1 MAMEIVIAVVSLV
14 LLVAVFTVL
23 ALQPHPEDKPKELQP
38 VDAGGPT
45 EAPYPPGSRPAG
57 PGAENDNPARL

>member
-1 MAMEIVIAVVSLV
+1 MEILIAVVSVV

-23 ALQPHPEDKPKELQP
+23 TLQPHPSDKPKQLRA

-45 EAPYPPGSRPAG
+45 DAPYPPGSRPAG
-57 PGAENDNPARL
+57 PDAENTNPDRR